1 MKSRAASLAALGE
14 LARPQATKWPDNC
27 RCTSHPHTGCGPVTT
42 GCTMNKYSRYSTRI
56 QPPSTSVTNAA
67 VCGHAVQSSRL
78 SIALGAAPVTGT
90 LQDDFSVGSELERYR
105 VKATQS
111 VINGRG
117 GVTSPRRQP
126 ATAPCIA
133 GDRIRRKS
141 RLDNGLELSVSF
153 RCSLSM
159 PAGETRAMDIGRPTP
174 RVARLVPMPYRDLAC
189 RSRPSLRAAIFAT
202 VRIASASALPG
213 YPLPWRSSPKPFRTG
228 T

>member
-141 RLDNGLELSVSF
+141 RLDNGLERICDTQALFLFVALS
-153 RCSLSM
+153 L
-159 PAGETRAMDIGRPTP
+159 PAGETRAVGHRTTSPATCEVGP
-174 RVARLVPMPYRDLAC
+174 YARRDLAC
-189 RSRPSLRAAIFAT
+189 RSRPSLRATIT
-202 VRIASASALPG
+202 R
-213 YPLPWRSSPKPFRTG
+213 
-228 T
+228 